1 MSTSNPPQ
9 TPQTAPIQSISDC
22 TITNDSISSVGLT
35 SPVERAHRTPEKPS
49 FLSSGLPKT
58 PERVVVRV
66 QNKDTVDDEY
76 DTDNEIGPF
85 YDQVIDE
92 GELVPYENELSD
104 MAPPIAETTGMPDP
118 SPSDDPTPV
127 LPIATSNMIPQSIN
141 DGSVVPVQLAMSEED
156 IDKMKMRS

>member
-9 TPQTAPIQSISDC
+9 TPQTAPIQFIPDC

-58 PERVVVRV
+58 PKRVVVRV

-92 GELVPYENELSD
+92 
-104 MAPPIAETTGMPDP
+104 
-118 SPSDDPTPV
+118 V
-127 LPIATSNMIPQSIN
+127 L
-141 DGSVVPVQLAMSEED
+141 
-156 IDKMKMRS
+156 MKMN